1 LSGNAWT
8 KACQIEAQGQE
19 ILLPWLRHRYD
30 NIVVNS
36 GGRLQIELQKIADM
50 FANKDDKVVALE
62 IKVEYENLHD
72 NLFLESW
79 SNKSR
84 YNPGWLVKSEADL
97 LIYYFLKEDDAFVFG
112 LQKLKKWAFESKL
125 GKWQVANYPEKMQ
138 GKYQQLNDTWG
149 WCVPIDV
156 CMKAAG
162 KDKYHPKREMEE
174 IAEHSDATR

>member
-1 LSGNAWT
+1 MSGSGWT
-8 KACQIEAQGQE
+8 ETCKVESRGQE
-19 ILLPWLRHRYD
+19 ILLPWLRQRYD

-50 FANKDDKVVALE
+50 FANKGDKVIALE
-62 IKVEYENLHD
+62 IKVEDKNLHD

-84 YNPGWLVKSEADL
+84 YNPGWLIKSEADL
-97 LIYYFLKEDDAFVFG
+97 LVYYFLADDEAFVFN
-112 LQKLKKWAFESKL
+112 LQKLKNWAFKSML

-138 GKYQQLNDTWG
+138 EKYKQRNDTWG
-149 WCVPIDV
+149 WCVPIDI

-162 KDKYHPKREMEE
+162 KGKFHPKQEMEE
-174 IAEHSDATR
+174 TAESY